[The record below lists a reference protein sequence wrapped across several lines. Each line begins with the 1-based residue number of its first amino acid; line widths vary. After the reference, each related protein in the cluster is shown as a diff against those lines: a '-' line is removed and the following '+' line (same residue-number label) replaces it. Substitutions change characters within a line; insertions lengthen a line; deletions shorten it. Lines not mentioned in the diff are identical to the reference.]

1 MGRQGAG
8 RLRQAEIVLRADRSV
23 SFVWGRASVATRP
36 DIQTQSMEWILKCLD
51 ELDDLR
57 ALVRVQAGAVLVTA
71 ILLVAFLAVVAGMF
85 VLGPPELLAAP

>member
-1 MGRQGAG
+1 MGRAPVVA
-8 RLRQAEIVLRADRSV
+8 RL
-23 SFVWGRASVATRP
+23 

-57 ALVRVQAGAVLVTA
+57 ALVRVQAGPVIVTA
-71 ILLVAFLAVVAGMF
+71 LLLVAFLAVVAGVF